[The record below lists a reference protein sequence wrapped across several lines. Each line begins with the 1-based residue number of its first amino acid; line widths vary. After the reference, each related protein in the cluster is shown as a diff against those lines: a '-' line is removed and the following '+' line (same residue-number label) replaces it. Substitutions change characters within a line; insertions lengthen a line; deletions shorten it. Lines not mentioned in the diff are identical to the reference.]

1 VSRILL
7 IEDDDLS
14 RRAIETMLESLGHT
28 VRTASNGAEGERLF
42 EGENFDLVITDMVMP
57 VQGGLD
63 TIAKLRRD
71 HPNLKLI
78 AVSGGS
84 ETAGPEDYL
93 DLAAFQGASQTLR
106 KPFGTRELE
115 AAISELVASP

>member
-71 HPNLKLI
+71 H